1 MMFNRTNALIL
12 VIAVVGAALGFLAG
26 GWIRPMPA
34 PTRPTATQ
42 MLKIGDAIPAASLP
56 DLDGTPHTLAE
67 WRGKL
72 VLVNF
77 WASWCGPCREEMPL
91 LDATQ
96 KRLAGKGLQIVGI
109 ASDSAAATKEF
120 LARTP
125 VSYPILVDD
134 PEQGDLSKRFGNSRD
149 VLPYTV
155 LVSRDGHIVA
165 RRAGNFTQSALD
177 TWLAPHL

>member
-1 MMFNRTNALIL
+1 MFNRTNALIL
-12 VIAVVGAALGFLAG
+12 VIAIAGAALGFLAG
-26 GWIRPMPA
+26 GWIRPLHEPA
-34 PTRPTATQ
+34 PRAASH
-42 MLKIGDAIPAASLP
+42 MLKIGDAAPDAALP
-56 DLDGTPHTLAE
+56 GLDGKPRSLAE

-96 KRLAGKGLQIVGI
+96 KRLAAKGLQIVGI
-109 ASDSAAATKEF
+109 ANDSAAATKEF
-120 LARTP
+120 LTKTP
-125 VSYPILVDD
+125 VGYPILVDD
-134 PEQGDLSKRFGNSRD
+134 PDHGDLSEIFGNTRD

-155 LVSRDGHIVA
+155 LVGRDGRILA
-165 RRAGNFTQSALD
+165 RRPGNFSESALD